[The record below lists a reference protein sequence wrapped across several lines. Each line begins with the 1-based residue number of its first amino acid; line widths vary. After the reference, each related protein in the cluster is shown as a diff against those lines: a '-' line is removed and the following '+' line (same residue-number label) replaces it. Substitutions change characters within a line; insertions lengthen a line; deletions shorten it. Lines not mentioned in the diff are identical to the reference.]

1 MSESR
6 PRGEES
12 LNITL
17 SFESDMDT
25 SLLVVGNWSLIATDP
40 AHPEKAIVLLRT
52 ERDDHACNAE
62 WFLDSQRRESGI
74 EENAFGV
81 EECVRAVEEEV
92 INRHVAAKFV
102 GDWGIKGTKSRIS
115 KKLANA
121 WQKKT
126 APFY

>member
-6 PRGEES
+6 PKGEES

-52 ERDDHACNAE
+52 ERDDRAGDAE
-62 WFLDSQRRESGI
+62 RFLDSQRREGGI
-74 EENAFGV
+74 EECAFGV
-81 EECVRAVEEEV
+81 EECVRAVKEEV
-92 INRHVAAKFV
+92 VDGH
-102 GDWGIKGTKSRIS
+102 GSGGSLS
-115 KKLANA
+115 G
-121 WQKKT
+121 
-126 APFY
+126 